1 MSTDFDALPPGPWDV
16 IYADPPWAYEALTAV
31 NSQAADHYQTLPVSE
46 LAALPVPEVAAP
58 DCLLWMWTTGPK
70 LDQALELGAAWGFQ
84 YRTVGFV
91 WVKDR
96 ANAGNY
102 TLSETEQCLVFKR
115 GRIPDRGAR
124 NIRQLLHAPTGL
136 HSRKPI
142 EARHRLDAMYPTS
155 RRLELFARLDAPGWT
170 VWGNE
175 APGAAQLPQ
184 QTLTWQEHTT

>member
-1 MSTDFDALPPGPWDV
+1 MADFDALPPGPWDV
-16 IYADPPWAYEALTAV
+16 IYADPPWAYEGLTALATK
-31 NSQAADHYQTLPVSE
+31 AADHYQTVPVSE
-46 LAALPVPEVAAP
+46 LAALPVPEVAAAN
-58 DCLLWMWTTGPK
+58 CLLWMWTTGPK

-96 ANAGNY
+96 ANPGNY

-115 GRIPDRGAR
+115 GRIPEQGAR
-124 NIRQLLHAPTGL
+124 NIRQLLHAPPGL
-136 HSRKPI
+136 HSRKPV
-142 EARHRLDAMYPTS
+142 EARRRLDLMYPTS

-175 APGAAQLPQ
+175 APGMHQRPQ
-184 QTLTWQEHTT
+184 QVLW